1 MNLKQ
6 KEKLLK
12 IYTNLFN
19 PINKKDYGLYWLV
32 SNNKSKPLED
42 AAALL
47 DYIELLKNPNLLSS
61 NLSTSSK

>member
-12 IYTNLFN
+12 IFNNLFN

-32 SNNKSKPLED
+32 SHNKSKPLAD
-42 AAALL
+42 AEALL
-47 DYIELLKNPNLLSS
+47 KYVVYIK
-61 NLSTSSK
+61 TKY